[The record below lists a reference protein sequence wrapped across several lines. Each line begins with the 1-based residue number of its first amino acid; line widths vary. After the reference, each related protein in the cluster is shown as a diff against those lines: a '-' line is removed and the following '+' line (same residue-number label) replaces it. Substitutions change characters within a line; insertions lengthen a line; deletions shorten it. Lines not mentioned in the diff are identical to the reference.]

1 MQNYLTQTE
10 QEELIALKRA
20 INDNVSSVHYDK
32 MERFTELLVKTL
44 SGKGAGEVFLDPT
57 NF

>member
-1 MQNYLTQTE
+1 MINYLTDSE

-44 SGKGAGEVFLDPT
+44 SGKGAGEMFIEPT

>member
-1 MQNYLTQTE
+1 MINYLTDSE

-44 SGKGAGEVFLDPT
+44 SGKGAGEVFLEPT

>member
-1 MQNYLTQTE
+1 MINHLTESE

-44 SGKGAGEVFLDPT
+44 SGKGAGEMFMDPT

>member
-1 MQNYLTQTE
+1 MINYLTDSE

-44 SGKGAGEVFLDPT
+44 SGKGAGEMFMDPT

>member
-1 MQNYLTQTE
+1 MINYLTDSE

-20 INDNVSSVHYDK
+20 INDNVSSVHYIK

-44 SGKGAGEVFLDPT
+44 SGKGPGEMFTEPT

>member
-1 MQNYLTQTE
+1 MINYLTDSE

-20 INDNVSSVHYDK
+20 INDNVSSVHYIK

-44 SGKGAGEVFLDPT
+44 SGKGSGEMFTEPT

>member
-10 QEELIALKRA
+10 QEELTALKRA

>member
-10 QEELIALKRA
+10 QEELTALKRA
-20 INDNVSSVHYDK
+20 INDNVSSVHYGK

>member
-1 MQNYLTQTE
+1 MINHLTDSE

-44 SGKGAGEVFLDPT
+44 SGKGAGEMFTEPT

>member
-1 MQNYLTQTE
+1 MINHLTDSE
-10 QEELIALKRA
+10 QEELVALKRA

-44 SGKGAGEVFLDPT
+44 SGKGAGEMFMDPT

>member
-1 MQNYLTQTE
+1 LINYLTDSE
-10 QEELIALKRA
+10 QKELIALKRA
-20 INDNVSSVHYDK
+20 INDNVSSVHYNK

-44 SGKGAGEVFLDPT
+44 SGKGAGEMFTEPT